1 MLWFLLLP
9 KLYIDFENKFT
20 YPARFM
26 ILQVTTFKDQF
37 LNEQLNSYVDL
48 TFLIFI
54 QQYSY
59 HFSHH

>member
-20 YPARFM
+20 DPARFM
-26 ILQVTTFKDQF
+26 TLQVTAFK
-37 LNEQLNSYVDL
+37 EQLNSYVDL